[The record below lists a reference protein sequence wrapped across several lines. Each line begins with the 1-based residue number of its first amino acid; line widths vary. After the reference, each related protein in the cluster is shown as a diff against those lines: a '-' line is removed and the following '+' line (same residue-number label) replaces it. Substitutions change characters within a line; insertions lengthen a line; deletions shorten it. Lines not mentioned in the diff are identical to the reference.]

1 MVYTVMKTDITVAA
15 LGIPSN
21 ITVTIITMS
30 NNQCM
35 QKIPS
40 WETNSCSATHSIPC
54 LSQNTSVHYYFHHSL
69 THTLS
74 LIPLVH
80 PPSVLT
86 HILHCTTSLLR
97 PTCLVHFKSNA
108 DTPKWGTNF
117 ETLTNHG
124 TPNLTYW
131 SDIGTNNTWWSSNL
145 KPHQPYPE
153 LHIY

>member
-1 MVYTVMKTDITVAA
+1 MKTDITVAA

-40 WETNSCSATHSIPC
+40 WEANSCSATHSIPC
-54 LSQNTSVHYYFHHSL
+54 LLQNTSVRYYFHNSL

-74 LIPLVH
+74 LFPLAH

-86 HILHCTTSLLR
+86 HILHCTTSLL
-97 PTCLVHFKSNA
+97 
-108 DTPKWGTNF
+108 
-117 ETLTNHG
+117 TLQCRVTSAARHSENISCSGVTSAARHG
-124 TPNLTYW
+124 ARSHSFVYISTTSGANV
-131 SDIGTNNTWWSSNL
+131 IGLLRACSWRSWLSYGVGNSC
-145 KPHQPYPE
+145 
-153 LHIY
+153 